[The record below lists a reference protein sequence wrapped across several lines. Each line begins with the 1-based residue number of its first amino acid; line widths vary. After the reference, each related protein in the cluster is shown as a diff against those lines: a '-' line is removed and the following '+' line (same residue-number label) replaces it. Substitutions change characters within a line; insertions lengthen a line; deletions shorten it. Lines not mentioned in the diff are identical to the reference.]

1 MGVGKIQFPPYS
13 LHYSPKTIVYFVAYM
28 TQTINQIN
36 FTIMKNLIAVFSLLF
51 ALVSLAQAQDKK
63 PPVSPKL
70 TVESPDK
77 NIKIVYG
84 QPSKKG
90 RVIFGPE
97 GSASLEKYGKVW
109 RTGANEATEIT
120 FKSDVMFGGKMV
132 KAGTYTLFTIPGEKE
147 WSVLLNSTLGQW
159 GAYDYEKV
167 KGNDVAMIKVPVSM
181 AKTPIEK
188 LTITPSNSSIAI
200 AWDNMTISVP
210 VMKHGS

>member
-1 MGVGKIQFPPYS
+1 
-13 LHYSPKTIVYFVAYM
+13 
-28 TQTINQIN
+28 
-36 FTIMKNLIAVFSLLF
+36 MKNLIAVFSLLF

-120 FKSDVMFGGKMV
+120 FKSDVMFGDKMV

-159 GAYDYEKV
+159 GAYDYEKI